1 MSSYTQGYRQVRGPE
16 KRKDKRLPLPI
27 FTIRLN
33 RRLCSTVNWSLGGLL
48 VSDFNGEL
56 AADETV
62 NVAIKAADDTSDFRM
77 QLQARVI
84 RHDAAKRE
92 VALKFEKMDS
102 QIYDFFEQC
111 FSRRFK
117 RHS

>member
-1 MSSYTQGYRQVRGPE
+1 MSSYTLGYRQVRGPE
-16 KRKDKRLPLPI
+16 KRRDKRLPLPI

-48 VSDFNGEL
+48 ISDFTGDL
-56 AADETV
+56 TADETV
-62 NVAIKAADDTSDFRM
+62 KVAIKAADDKSDFSM
-77 QLQARVI
+77 HVQARVI
-84 RHDAAKRE
+84 RHDPAKRE

-102 QIYDFFEQC
+102 QIYDFFEHC

-117 RHS
+117 RDS